1 LQSPSNLA
9 RVDEDEVS
17 TSSNHNSK
25 GCPQLPRHDETSSDI
40 GWSRFCRVDWNR
52 DFLQTHTD
60 AKQDTCGD
68 KLTPFLREC
77 HTEGG
82 AEAEN
87 CSEEDCASTSKE
99 IVERVRDPGGAA
111 EVSIEG
117 SSAGFPYKT
126 AMVIYGVEL
135 INPIIHEFLL
145 QMAGVAQT
153 LSSIPRAVAKVR
165 LAPLEAANISIIMVI
180 S

>member
-9 RVDEDEVS
+9 RADEDKVS
-17 TSSNHNSK
+17 TSSKPNSK
-25 GCPQLPRHDETSSDI
+25 GCPHLPRHDETSSNI

-60 AKQDTCGD
+60 AKQDTCGHE
-68 KLTPFLREC
+68 LTPFLREC

-82 AEAEN
+82 AEAED
-87 CSEEDCASTSKE
+87 CSEEDCASTSEK
-99 IVERVRDPGGAA
+99 IIERVRDPCSAA

-117 SSAGFPYKT
+117 STAEFPYKK

-135 INPIIHEFLL
+135 INPMIHEFLL
-145 QMAGVAQT
+145 QMAGVGQT
-153 LSSIPRAVAKVR
+153 WSSIPRAVAKVR
-165 LAPLEAANISIIMVI
+165 LAPLEAANISIEMVI